1 MNIFI
6 PDSIILLLFVV
17 VFGLVLWRFEATRKR
32 VVRTT
37 IKKPRKSQRMYQGE
51 LS

>member
-6 PDSIILLLFVV
+6 PDSIILLVLVIALGVV
-17 VFGLVLWRFEATRKR
+17 MWQFETKRKR

-37 IKKPRKSQRMYQGE
+37 RKKPRKSQRMYQGG
-51 LS
+51 LL